1 MYKYKEKKLLTIIVF
16 LCTEHKQ
23 NTIKRKQMD
32 FFKKIKL
39 TPYFIANISM
49 LPQRDHSSF
58 NCVICVFL
66 NPKITLEHSLCNLI
80 EPNVPGC

>member
-23 NTIKRKQMD
+23 NYHQIKANG

-58 NCVICVFL
+58 NCVICVFF
-66 NPKITLEHSLCNLI
+66 
-80 EPNVPGC
+80 

>member
-16 LCTEHKQ
+16 YVQ
-23 NTIKRKQMD
+23 NINKITIKRKQMD

-39 TPYFIANISM
+39 TPYYIANISL

-58 NCVICVFL
+58 NCVICVFFKPQNHL
-66 NPKITLEHSLCNLI
+66 GTLL
-80 EPNVPGC
+80 V